1 MNGIEPVAAALA
13 ASRLDSLLT
22 TGPTGAAG
30 TTQAGASALA
40 AGTAAQPGAVPA
52 PPPPPPASAQTA
64 LSAVALT
71 LDAIVRSGGDAT
83 PAVIGT
89 APIWPAA
96 PALDV
101 HTVLTAQ
108 TADSVGSAAWAAAV
122 AGAELADLLEGA
134 GAGSAVATAAQ
145 AAAQTAG
152 GAAAAGAAGSTE
164 GSTAGN
170 TAAGAGA
177 QAAGAASAVVAPVQV
192 PVTALAAALQQTV
205 SESGLFYEAHLAQ
218 WLAGMR
224 TPAQLAGEPQNQLVA
239 AAATMPPD
247 WNGAPDDLDAPW
259 TGPGS
264 AVAFGQR
271 FAASGDANAS
281 AGTGRPFGAPP
292 QTAGAVGPFHGE
304 PGAYAAAFTPPSAQT
319 LRALLHGG
327 SAAQTQT
334 SGSSDAAQANAA
346 AVHPATIPVVR
357 QQLDLLATGQFRW
370 TGEAWPGVR
379 LDWTIEEEGG
389 ERSRNAGMEAGEL
402 PWRTRVTLSLPT
414 LGTVDAELTL
424 TGDGLVARVQASPG
438 GASRLAAQSET
449 FRRALAAAGIALQG
463 LSIREIG
470 GSTLAGDAEPLGAG
484 FAGQPFQPTQAAQP
498 RPAAEAASAY
508 ARTAAD
514 THIQIPGAA
523 SADAADAADEAGTQP
538 ASAATEGPLPVASR
552 TTHLDFD
559 WDI

>member
-30 TTQAGASALA
+30 ATQAGASALA

-101 HTVLTAQ
+101 HTIQTAG
-108 TADSVGSAAWAAAV
+108 TADSAAWSAFV
-122 AGAELADLLEGA
+122 
-134 GAGSAVATAAQ
+134 AGSAVADLLDGTGAGAAGSAVSTASTAAQ
-145 AAAQTAG
+145 AG
-152 GAAAAGAAGSTE
+152 GAAAAG
-164 GSTAGN
+164 TAGT
-170 TAAGAGA
+170 TASASGASA
-177 QAAGAASAVVAPVQV
+177 QATGTASAIVAPVQV
-192 PVTALAAALQQTV
+192 PVTALAAALAQTV

-239 AAATMPPD
+239 AAAAMPSD
-247 WNGAPDDLDAPW
+247 WTGAPDDLDAPW

-271 FAASGDANAS
+271 FAASSDANAAS
-281 AGTGRPFGAPP
+281 AGAGRPFGAPP
-292 QTAGAVGPFHGE
+292 QAAGAVGPFHGE

-327 SAAQTQT
+327 GASQTQA
-334 SGSSDAAQANAA
+334 SASADSAQANAA

-389 ERSRNAGMEAGEL
+389 ERSRGAGMEAGEL

-470 GSTLAGDAEPLGAG
+470 GSTLAEDAEPLAAG
-484 FAGQPFQPTQAAQP
+484 LGPQPFQPDQARQP

-514 THIQIPGAA
+514 AQIQIPGAVP
-523 SADAADAADEAGTQP
+523 ADAADSADEAGARADAAHP
-538 ASAATEGPLPVASR
+538 ASPVTEGPLPVASR